1 MVDAVERPRDQTTG
15 MAKGFAFITFKDPA
29 VVETIVG
36 QRWLTLPNGA
46 RIECKDWLFTF
57 MVRVFTS
64 SRQKIQRRVEILF
77 WVQKFWTKI
86 VRAWERNNI
95 NTKEN
100 QRIKIN
106 MLIRVDQFIW
116 ITMVWPMLGMIG
128 KTLIGPKLLNV
139 ST

>member
-46 RIECKDWLFTF
+46 RIECKDWLSRKKFLF
-57 MVRVFTS
+57 CINILRVQEF
-64 SRQKIQRRVEILF
+64 SR
-77 WVQKFWTKI
+77 
-86 VRAWERNNI
+86 ACERNNI

-106 MLIRVDQFIW
+106 MLIQVDQFIW
-116 ITMVWPMLGMIG
+116 IITEWLMLGTTG
-128 KTLIGPKLLNV
+128 KTLTGAKLPNV
-139 ST
+139 SSHYCTDR

>member
-57 MVRVFTS
+57 MVPTRP
-64 SRQKIQRRVEILF
+64 RL
-77 WVQKFWTKI
+77 KFPEA
-86 VRAWERNNI
+86 R
-95 NTKEN
+95 EN
-100 QRIKIN
+100 PIY
-106 MLIRVDQFIW
+106 
-116 ITMVWPMLGMIG
+116 GS
-128 KTLIGPKLLNV
+128 KTLELWKETTSIPRKIKE
-139 ST
+139 SKSIC